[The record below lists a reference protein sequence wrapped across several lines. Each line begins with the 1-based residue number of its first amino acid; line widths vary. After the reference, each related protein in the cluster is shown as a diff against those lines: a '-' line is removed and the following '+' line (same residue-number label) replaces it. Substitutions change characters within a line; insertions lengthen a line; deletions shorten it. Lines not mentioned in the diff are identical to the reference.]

1 MSSALAAKVE
11 ELERKRLELEET
23 IHFPGRAR
31 GRRVGGRPR
40 GGDTHAGWWG
50 VRPRTWGV
58 ISIAKRG
65 SKNRVEGADPV
76 ATFRP
81 A

>member
-1 MSSALAAKVE
+1 MSRALAAKVE

-40 GGDTHAGWWG
+40 GGDTHAGL
-50 VRPRTWGV
+50 VE
-58 ISIAKRG
+58 ACD
-65 SKNRVEGADPV
+65 RVPGGDLD
-76 ATFRP
+76 R
-81 A
+81 